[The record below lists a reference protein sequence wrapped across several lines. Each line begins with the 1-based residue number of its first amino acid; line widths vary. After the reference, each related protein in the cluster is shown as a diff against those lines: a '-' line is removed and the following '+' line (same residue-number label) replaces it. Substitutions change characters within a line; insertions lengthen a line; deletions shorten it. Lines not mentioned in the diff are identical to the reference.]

1 MSSSR
6 SVAAARQRR
15 AGDSAPQQQPPARGP
30 QPSIGSRQV
39 FAQQPPQPPQQPQ
52 QQRTSYAQYQQGQ
65 QGPPQQQVRAG
76 QPQQRVSFAQQQ
88 QEQQQQF
95 VGSSPV
101 TLPQMVTLLTLRLA
115 SLERG
120 IMRSQ
125 QQGLQVSAG
134 NIEGN
139 DTLRLIDETVLISIA
154 DRLQNLE
161 DSIFGEDSN
170 NTGISVN
177 DAIVTALNDK
187 VVALQN
193 ELMDAKASI
202 SKLQLFT
209 METNQKLLNA
219 VMQQGTP
226 SFTSTS
232 PLADAE
238 EEEEEVTVE
247 DVNEDD
253 EEYSPTTNLK
263 ELIQKELENTNA

>member
-39 FAQQPPQPPQQPQ
+39 FAQQPPQQSQQPQQPQ

-88 QEQQQQF
+88 EQQP

-125 QQGLQVSAG
+125 QQGLQISAG
-134 NIEGN
+134 NIDGDE
-139 DTLRLIDETVLISIA
+139 TLRLIDESVLISIA

-161 DSIFGEDSN
+161 ESIFTEDSN
-170 NTGISVN
+170 NTGVSVN
-177 DAIVTALNDK
+177 DTIVTALNDK
-187 VVALQN
+187 VVTLQN

-238 EEEEEVTVE
+238 EEEEVTVE

-253 EEYSPTTNLK
+253 EEYNPTTNLK
-263 ELIQKELENTNA
+263 ELIQKELESNDA

>member
-15 AGDSAPQQQPPARGP
+15 AGDSAPQLQPPARGP

-39 FAQQPPQPPQQPQ
+39 FAQQPPQQPQQ

-88 QEQQQQF
+88 EQEQQQQPT
-95 VGSSPV
+95 GSSPV

-125 QQGLQVSAG
+125 RAGLQVSGG
-134 NIEGN
+134 NIEG
-139 DTLRLIDETVLISIA
+139 DETLRLIDESVLISIA

-161 DSIFGEDSN
+161 GSVFAEDSN
-170 NTGISVN
+170 NIDVSVN

-209 METNQKLLNA
+209 METNQKLLNV
-219 VMQQGTP
+219 VMQQSVP

-238 EEEEEVTVE
+238 EEEVTVE
-247 DVNEDD
+247 DVNDD
-253 EEYSPTTNLK
+253 EEDYNPTTNLK